1 MDTKVS
7 QVYLLS
13 MPLTK
18 KSQITPPPP
27 PFFIFHLFLLFFS
40 HFRLGDVT
48 LYDELAEQYSDHLPL
63 HVARLHFL
71 DNSKV

>member
-1 MDTKVS
+1 
-7 QVYLLS
+7 

-18 KSQITPPPP
+18 KVKLPPL
-27 PFFIFHLFLLFFS
+27 PFFIFHLFILFFS